1 VLSVDAN
8 GTRFHLLVGPRDWQ
22 DGITPEAPG
31 GAPGVEPDRAAPEPG
46 DDPHVVDYDERRVA
60 LTLHRRVFQFEQR
73 EAEPLPLAA
82 RRGAGRDAY
91 GNWYFIGADA
101 RSISVVSSGTG
112 KTTRFWPPREV
123 VEAAHPRDAGG
134 FGPRGPAP
142 DRLPARLSGLA
153 VTEHHYLVVGTL
165 DPAGLYVFDLHGGG
179 APERLEWPRE
189 HAFAP
194 FDLVPGRCGGLWV
207 LDRAQRRSWQL
218 DSHLKVMREPPLT
231 AAPEPDDFLN
241 ADGSP
246 RAIPRQ
252 RLPIVP
258 WPLSA
263 VDPIAIAALEDDTV
277 LVLDRQPDP
286 ARPSSA
292 LRRYR
297 RGVELG
303 APQYLDVMR
312 ERLPDQDAP
321 LALIAHDMAYLP
333 GTGGAPG
340 TVYVVSSRGL
350 QAYAYGLR
358 LAPDGSFQLEPSP
371 EYLPM
376 RLTGGKALVA
386 AHGHVYYDLGERF
399 VELVEQPRLCFRE
412 SAVVHSRVFDGREP
426 GCVWHRLLI
435 DGCVPRSTTLE
446 VWSRA
451 ADDAAELAGDRVAW
465 QREPDPVLRK
475 DGSELPFARS
485 LSARPAS
492 DTNGTFELLFQRARG
507 RHLQLRLRL
516 TGDGTSTPEL
526 RALRAYYPRFSYL
539 EQYLPAIYREEPE
552 SASFVERLLALF
564 EGFYTSIEDRIGAA
578 QLLLDVQSAPDD
590 GLDWLASFFG
600 VALDPTWD
608 AARRR
613 LFLRH
618 ASELFR
624 ARGTVRGLLMGLEL
638 AVARCPSPAS
648 FQARNGVSRSGLRV
662 VEAFRTRRT
671 PALVLGDPSE
681 SGVEILITRERW
693 TPEEGGRALNDAYRQ
708 ELIRQGITPLP
719 PAFPVSV
726 PLDGSAPLWT
736 AFARALLGF
745 VPSAGPSD
753 APHWA
758 AFLRAAHGDLAR
770 LNLAW
775 GTSYLSFG
783 AVPLFTHLP
792 PDGAQLA
799 DWHRF
804 EGVLSVRRA
813 AHRFR
818 VVVPV
823 PAGETGNS
831 LELAERRR
839 LVERILALEKPAHA
853 TFDVRFYWAMFRIGE
868 ARLGL
873 DTPIHQGSRV
883 PELLGPLV
891 LGQSFLAE
899 GRLAPRPPAD
909 AVHRQ
914 LLGRDALLS

>member
-8 GTRFHLLVGPRDWQ
+8 GTRFHLLLGPRDWQ
-22 DGITPEAPG
+22 DGVDLELPG
-31 GAPGVEPDRAAPEPG
+31 GAPGIEPEQAATPLG
-46 DDPHVVDYDERRVA
+46 DDPRAVGFDERRGS
-60 LTLHRRVFQFEQR
+60 LTLHRRVFQFETPSG
-73 EAEPLPLAA
+73 APLALTA
-82 RRGAGRDAY
+82 RRGAGRDVY
-91 GNWYFIGADA
+91 GNWYFIADDA
-101 RSISVVSSGTG
+101 RSISVVSSASA
-112 KTTRFWPPREV
+112 KTTRFWPPLES
-123 VEAAHPRDAGG
+123 VELLHPRDAGG
-134 FGPRGPAP
+134 FGPRQPAAFVP
-142 DRLPARLSGLA
+142 PARLSGLA
-153 VTEHHYLVVGTL
+153 VTAHHYLVVGTL
-165 DPAGLYVFDLHGGG
+165 DSPGLLVFDLHGGG
-179 APERLEWPRE
+179 APERLDWPHE
-189 HAFAP
+189 YAFTP
-194 FDLVPGRCGGLWV
+194 FDLAPGRHGSLWV

-218 DSHLKVMREPPLT
+218 DSHLKVMRQPPLL
-231 AAPEPDDFLN
+231 AQPEPDDFLN

-246 RAIPRQ
+246 RQIPRQ
-252 RLPIVP
+252 RLPIAP

-263 VDPIAIAALEDDTV
+263 VDPIAMAALEDDTL
-277 LVLDRQPDP
+277 LVLDRRPDP

-297 RGVELG
+297 LGVELG
-303 APQYLDVMR
+303 TPQYLDVMR

-321 LALIAHDMAYLP
+321 LELIAHDMAYLP
-333 GTGGAPG
+333 GSGDMPG

-358 LAPDGSFQLEPSP
+358 LAADGSFSLEPSP

-376 RLTGGKALVA
+376 RLAGGKALVA
-386 AHGHVYYDLGERF
+386 AQGKVYYDLGERF

-412 SAVVHSRVFDGREP
+412 SAVVHTRSFDGREP
-426 GCVWHRLLI
+426 GCVWHRLLLDAAI
-435 DGCVPRSTTLE
+435 PRSTTLE

-451 ADDAAELAGDRVAW
+451 ADDPDDLLADHLAW
-465 QREPDPVLRK
+465 EREPDLVLRR
-475 DGSELPFARS
+475 DGSELPFARP
-485 LSARPAS
+485 LSSRPAS

-507 RHLQLRLRL
+507 RYLELRLRL

-539 EQYLPAIYREEPE
+539 ERYLPAVYREDAV

-564 EGFYTSIEDRIGAA
+564 EGFYTNIEDRIAAA
-578 QLLLDVQSAPDD
+578 QLLLDVRSAPEG

-600 VALDPTWD
+600 VALDPAWD
-608 AARRR
+608 DARRR

-624 ARGTVRGLLMGLEL
+624 ARGTVRGLLMALEL
-638 AVARCPSPAS
+638 AVARCPDIAS
-648 FQARNGVSRSGLRV
+648 SGSAGVSRSGLRV
-662 VEAFRTRRT
+662 VETFRTRRT

-681 SGVEILITRERW
+681 GGLDILVTRSRW
-693 TPEEGGRALNDAYRQ
+693 TPEEGGKALNDAYRE
-708 ELIRQGITPLP
+708 ELVRQGAAPLP
-719 PAFPVSV
+719 PGFPVRI
-726 PLDGSAPLWT
+726 PLDGTAALWS

-758 AFLRAAHGDLAR
+758 AFLRAAHGDVTR
-770 LNLAW
+770 LNAAW
-775 GTSYLSFG
+775 GTSHGSLT
-783 AVPLFTHLP
+783 AVPLFTSLP
-792 PDGAQLA
+792 PDGPQLT

-804 EGVLSVRRA
+804 EGVLAVRRA

-831 LELAERRR
+831 LDLQERRQRVER
-839 LVERILALEKPAHA
+839 LVDLEKPAHA
-853 TFDVRFYWAMFRIGE
+853 TFDVRFYWAMFRVGE

-883 PELLGPLV
+883 PELLGPMA

-909 AVHRQ
+909 AADRL
-914 LLGRDALLS
+914 LLGRDALHS